1 LGSGIDGAIVFSL
14 HHQGP
19 DQSCITGCQCHD
31 GSQVTAALD
40 QIPNPATQV
49 ILFVTQIGDHGS
61 RAMDQAHAQIFIPA
75 PGDAP

>member
-1 LGSGIDGAIVFSL
+1 
-14 HHQGP
+14 
-19 DQSCITGCQCHD
+19 
-31 GSQVTAALD
+31 
-40 QIPNPATQV
+40 V